1 MPPGRDYRMTR
12 QRMVILEELKKMNSH
27 PTADEVYEAVRRRMP
42 KISLGTVYRNLEI
55 LSGMGLIQKLEIDAA
70 QKRFDG
76 NPERHYHLRCMVC
89 NRVIDVPG
97 DVLKRIDYS
106 PESCGDCR
114 ILDFHLHFL
123 GLCDEC
129 QKKGFRPGDDRG
141 GAACGVPGRIDSNQ
155 LQDRRET

>member
-1 MPPGRDYRMTR
+1 MSFGKSHRMTR
-12 QRMVILEELKKMNSH
+12 QRMVILEELRRMNSH
-27 PTADEVYEAVRRRMP
+27 PTADEVYEVVRKRLPR
-42 KISLGTVYRNLEI
+42 ISLGTVYRNLEI
-55 LSGMGLIQKLEIDAA
+55 LSGMGLIQKLEMDSA

-89 NRVIDVPG
+89 NRIVDVPG
-97 DVLKRIDYS
+97 DVLRRIDYS

-123 GLCDEC
+123 GVCDEC
-129 QKKGFRPGDDRG
+129 QRKGLRPGDGVTG
-141 GAACGVPGRIDSNQ
+141 GGPGRIDSNQ